1 LIIDNANW
9 RITGPDIEVMSRSV
23 GSLTRSET
31 ECAGLPHPTAT
42 QVQTA
47 ELSLWVPMGMGAVN
61 GFDPYV
67 FRSAATNGVG
77 SGLDLRA
84 SYIPLDQVKR
94 GIEELKSLRPF
105 WLGDYYPLTD
115 ITVDERAWSG
125 WEFYRPDLRGGFAV
139 FFRRPRSQQSALE
152 TGLRGLDPAA
162 SYDVTFAKSYEVTD
176 KRRMTGE
183 QLMHL
188 RVEID
193 SKPGSLLIRYQQ
205 ADVTPQ

>member
-1 LIIDNANW
+1 M
-9 RITGPDIEVMSRSV
+9 RRSL

-31 ECAGLPHPTAT
+31 ECGGIPHPAAT

-47 ELSLWVPMGMGAVN
+47 ELNLWVPIGMGAVN
-61 GFDPYV
+61 GFDPYI

-77 SGLDLRA
+77 TGLDLRA

-105 WLGDYYPLTD
+105 WLGDFYPLTD
-115 ITVDERAWSG
+115 ITLDERAWSG
-125 WEFYRPDLRGGFAV
+125 WEFYRPDLKAGFAV
-139 FFRRPRSQQSALE
+139 FFRRSLSQQPALE
-152 TGLRGLDPAA
+152 PSLRGLDPAA
-162 SYDVTFAKSYEVTD
+162 SYDVTFAKTYEVRE

-183 QLMHL
+183 QLMHI

-193 SKPGSLLIRYQQ
+193 SRPGSLLIKYQQ
-205 ADVTPQ
+205 ADVMQQ